1 MPVQRPPVAPPRPKT
16 SHVEIVWKTVTYRT
30 VALYVLLLLG
40 VVMAILYVI
49 YPEAYGGVMSKV
61 SQAIGAHTA
70 PTAVLTAKQ
79 AKFVNLDGR
88 VQVKKV
94 NSVQWVT
101 ADYRMA
107 LDKGDLIQTTGDGAA
122 RVTFADGTT
131 YTVQADTLVTV
142 EENSVGRD
150 SETRVGMHITSG
162 AVDLATGTWDSPKSK
177 AEVSFSKAV
186 ASVQQNSR
194 AAVRS
199 DPKTDESEITVSAGA
214 AQLSTTDGRQHVDLG
229 RWERVTVPPAGGIVV
244 KTNVLAPPD
253 LAEPLNLQPLIVPD
267 PKHAPV
273 RFEWKPV
280 PEAVSYELRVSLTSM
295 FSRIVEDRK
304 LTGTS
309 VEITGFDQGDY
320 FWDVLATDQE
330 KRVSAPSDTFKF
342 TLATQGKGQ
351 EMLLEVGSTE
361 LHGNVV
367 EITGRTEPGAA
378 LIINGE
384 QVADIRGDGAFK
396 YFTAPL
402 SRGSQTIV
410 LTGQNRRGG
419 TAIKRVEIVIP

>member
-1 MPVQRPPVAPPRPKT
+1 MQNQRLPVVHRQKISPVE
-16 SHVEIVWKTVTYRT
+16 VYWKTVTYRT
-30 VALYVLLLLG
+30 VAIYMLLVLAI
-40 VVMAILYVI
+40 VMATLYLI
-49 YPEAYGGVMSKV
+49 YPEAYSGVAAKISNALGGGAKADAEMSV
-61 SQAIGAHTA
+61 
-70 PTAVLTAKQ
+70 KQ

-94 NSVQWVT
+94 NSVQWVA

-107 LDKGDLIQTTGDGAA
+107 LDKGDLIQTSGDGAA

-150 SETRVGMHITSG
+150 SETRVAMHISSG
-162 AVDLATGTWDSPKSK
+162 AVDLTTGTWDSPKSK
-177 AEVSFSKAV
+177 AEVSFSNAV
-186 ASVQQNSR
+186 ASVKQNSR

-199 DPKTDESEITVSAGA
+199 DPQTNQSDITVSAGTA
-214 AQLSTTDGRQHVDLG
+214 ELATTDGRQHVEIG
-229 RWERVTVPPAGGIVV
+229 RWERVTVPPAGGTVL

-273 RFEWKPV
+273 HFEWKPA
-280 PEAVSYELRVSLTSM
+280 PEAISYEIRVSTTSM

-304 LTGTS
+304 LAGTS
-309 VEITGFDQGDY
+309 VDITGLDPGDY
-320 FWDVLATDQE
+320 FWDVIASDAL
-330 KRVSAPSDTFKF
+330 KHVSAASDTFKF

-351 EMLLEVGSTE
+351 EMVLEIGNTE

-367 EITGRTEPGAA
+367 EISGRTEPGAA

-384 QVADIRGDGAFK
+384 SVADIHPDGAFK
-396 YFTAPL
+396 YFTQSL
-402 SRGSQTIV
+402 GRGSHSIAI
-410 LTGQNRRGG
+410 TGQNRRGG
-419 TAIKRVEIVIP
+419 TAIKRVEIVVP

>member
-1 MPVQRPPVAPPRPKT
+1 MPIQRPPLAPRQKA
-16 SHVEIVWKTVTYRT
+16 SHVEIYWKTVTYRT
-30 VALYVLLLLG
+30 VAVYLLLVFA
-40 VVMAILYVI
+40 VVMAILYLI
-49 YPEAYGGVMSKV
+49 FPEAYSGAMARV
-61 SQAIGAHTA
+61 SQAIGAAT
-70 PTAVLTAKQ
+70 PSTAVLTAKQ

-107 LDKGDLIQTTGDGAA
+107 LDKGDLIQTGGDGAA

-131 YTVQADTLVTV
+131 YTVQSDTLVTV

-150 SETRVGMHITSG
+150 SETRVAMHITSG

-177 AEVSFSKAV
+177 AEVSFSNAV

-199 DPKTDESEITVSAGA
+199 DPKTSESEITVSAGT
-214 AQLSTTDGRQHVDLG
+214 AQLSTTDGRQHVDIG
-229 RWERVTVPPAGGIVV
+229 RWERVTVPSSGGTVV
-244 KTNVLAPPD
+244 KSNVLAPPD
-253 LAEPLNLQPLIVPD
+253 LAQPMNLQPLIVPD

-280 PEAVSYELRVSLTSM
+280 SEAVSYELRVSLTSM

-351 EMLLEVGSTE
+351 EMMLEVGSTE

-402 SRGSQTIV
+402 TRGSQTIV

-419 TAIKRVEIVIP
+419 TVIKRVEIVIP

>member
-1 MPVQRPPVAPPRPKT
+1 MPIQRPPVAPRQKT
-16 SHVEIVWKTVTYRT
+16 SSVEIYWKAVTYRT
-30 VALYVLLLLG
+30 VSIYVLLVFA
-40 VVMAILYVI
+40 VVMAILYLM
-49 YPEAYGGVMSKV
+49 YPEAYSGAMSKISEV
-61 SQAIGAHTA
+61 IGAHTA
-70 PTAVLTAKQ
+70 PTAELTAKQ

-107 LDKGDLIQTTGDGAA
+107 LDKGDLVQTGGDGAA

-131 YTVQADTLVTV
+131 YTVQSDTLVTV

-150 SETRVGMHITSG
+150 SETRVAMHINSG
-162 AVDLATGTWDSPKSK
+162 AVDLATGSWDSPKSK
-177 AEVSFSKAV
+177 AEVSFSNAV
-186 ASVQQNSR
+186 ASVKQNSR

-199 DPKTDESEITVSAGA
+199 DPKTSEGEITVSAGTA
-214 AQLSTTDGRQHVDLG
+214 ELSTTDGRQRVEIG
-229 RWERVTVPPAGGIVV
+229 RWERVTVPPSGGTVI
-244 KTNVLAPPD
+244 KSNVLAPPD
-253 LAEPLNLQPLIVPD
+253 LAQPLNLQPLIVPD

-273 RFEWKPV
+273 RFEWKSV
-280 PEAVSYELRVSLTSM
+280 PEAISYELRVSTTSM

-309 VEITGFDQGDY
+309 VEITGLDQGDY
-320 FWDVLATDQE
+320 FWDVLATDGQ

-342 TLATQGKGQ
+342 TLARQGKGQ
-351 EMLLEVGSTE
+351 EMMLEVGSTE

-384 QVADIRGDGAFK
+384 QVADVRGDGQFK
-396 YFTAPL
+396 YFTSPL
-402 SRGSQTIV
+402 TRGSQTIV

-419 TAIKRVEIVIP
+419 TAIKRIEIMIP

>member
-1 MPVQRPPVAPPRPKT
+1 MPIQRPPVAPRQKISP
-16 SHVEIVWKTVTYRT
+16 VEVYWKTITYRT
-30 VALYVLLLLG
+30 VAIYVLLILAI
-40 VVMAILYVI
+40 VIAILYLI
-49 YPEAYGGVMSKV
+49 YPESYSGVIARINHALGG
-61 SQAIGAHTA
+61 GADA
-70 PTAVLTAKQ
+70 GAELTPKQ

-107 LDKGDLIQTTGDGAA
+107 LDKGDLIQTSGDGAA
-122 RVTFADGTT
+122 RITFADGTT

-150 SETRVGMHITSG
+150 SETRVAMHISSG

-177 AEVSFSKAV
+177 AEVSSSNAV
-186 ASVQQNSR
+186 ASVKQNSR
-194 AAVRS
+194 AAMRS
-199 DPKTDESEITVSAGA
+199 DPQTSETEITVSAGSA
-214 AQLSTTDGRQHVDLG
+214 ELATKDGLQRVEIG
-229 RWERVTVPPAGGIVV
+229 KWERVTVPPSGGTVV

-273 RFEWKPV
+273 HFEWKAV
-280 PEAVSYELRVSLTSM
+280 SDAVSYELRVSTTSM

-309 VEITGFDQGDY
+309 VDLAGLDPGDY
-320 FWDVLATDQE
+320 FWDVLATDAQ
-330 KRVSAPSDTFKF
+330 KRVSAPSDTYKF

-351 EMLLEVGSTE
+351 EMMLEIGNTE
-361 LHGNVV
+361 LHGNVM
-367 EITGRTEPGAA
+367 EISGRTEPGAA

-384 QVADIRGDGAFK
+384 PVADIRPDGTFK
-396 YFTAPL
+396 YFTSSL
-402 SRGSQTIV
+402 SRGSQTVVI
-410 LTGQNRRGG
+410 TGQNRRGG
-419 TAIKRVEIVIP
+419 TAIKRIEVVIP

>member
-1 MPVQRPPVAPPRPKT
+1 MQNQRMPGTQRPKI
-16 SHVEIVWKTVTYRT
+16 SNVEVYWKTVTYRT
-30 VALYVLLLLG
+30 VALYVMLILA
-40 VVMAILYVI
+40 VVMATLYLI
-49 YPEAYGGVMSKV
+49 YPDAFSGVIAKV
-61 SQAIGAHTA
+61 YRTLGAGTNA
-70 PTAVLTAKQ
+70 NAELSAMQ

-94 NSVQWVT
+94 NSVQWVA

-107 LDKGDLIQTTGDGAA
+107 LDKGDLIQTSGDGAA

-150 SETRVGMHITSG
+150 SATRVAMHITSG
-162 AVDLATGTWDSPKSK
+162 AVDLATGTWDSPRSK
-177 AEVSFSKAV
+177 AEVSFSNAV
-186 ASVQQNSR
+186 ASVNQNSR

-199 DPKTDESEITVSAGA
+199 DPQTNESNITVSAGTA
-214 AQLSTTDGRQHVDLG
+214 ELATTDGRQHVEIG
-229 RWERVTVPPAGGIVV
+229 KWERVSVPPAGGPVT

-273 RFEWKPV
+273 HFEWKPV
-280 PEAVSYELRVSLTSM
+280 PEAISYEIRVSTTSM

-304 LTGTS
+304 LAGTS
-309 VEITGFDQGDY
+309 VDISGLDPGDY
-320 FWDVLATDQE
+320 FWDVMATDAL
-330 KRVSAPSDTFKF
+330 KHVSAASDTFKF

-351 EMLLEVGSTE
+351 EMVLEIGDTE

-367 EITGRTEPGAA
+367 EISGRTEPGAA

-384 QVADIRGDGAFK
+384 SVADIHPDGTFK
-396 YFTAPL
+396 YFTQSL
-402 SRGSQTIV
+402 GRGSHTIAV
-410 LTGQNRRGG
+410 TGQNRRGG
-419 TAIKRVEIVIP
+419 TVIKHLEIVVP

>member
-1 MPVQRPPVAPPRPKT
+1 MQNQRMPGMQRPKI
-16 SHVEIVWKTVTYRT
+16 SSVEVYWKTVTYRT
-30 VALYVLLLLG
+30 VALYAMLILG
-40 VVMAILYVI
+40 VVMAILYLI
-49 YPEAYGGVMSKV
+49 YPDAFGGVIAKV
-61 SQAIGAHTA
+61 SSSLGAGANANAELSARQAR
-70 PTAVLTAKQ
+70 
-79 AKFVNLDGR
+79 FVNLDGK

-94 NSVQWVT
+94 NSVQWVA

-107 LDKGDLIQTTGDGAA
+107 LDKGDLIQTSGDGAA
-122 RVTFADGTT
+122 RVTFAGGTT

-150 SETRVGMHITSG
+150 SATRVAMHITSG

-177 AEVSFSKAV
+177 AEVSFSNAV
-186 ASVQQNSR
+186 ASVNQNSR

-199 DPKTDESEITVSAGA
+199 DPQTNESNITVSAGTA
-214 AQLSTTDGRQHVDLG
+214 ELATTDGRQHVEIG
-229 RWERVTVPPAGGIVV
+229 KWERVSVPPAGGTVT

-273 RFEWKPV
+273 HFEWKPV
-280 PEAVSYELRVSLTSM
+280 PEAISYEIRVSTTSM

-304 LTGTS
+304 LAGTS
-309 VEITGFDQGDY
+309 VDISGLDPGDY
-320 FWDVLATDQE
+320 FWDVMATDAL
-330 KRVSAPSDTFKF
+330 KHVSAASDTFKF

-351 EMLLEVGSTE
+351 EMVLEIGDTE

-367 EITGRTEPGAA
+367 EISGRTEPGAA

-384 QVADIRGDGAFK
+384 SVADIHPDGTFK
-396 YFTAPL
+396 YFTQSL
-402 SRGSQTIV
+402 GRGSHTIAV
-410 LTGQNRRGG
+410 TGQNRRGG
-419 TAIKRVEIVIP
+419 TVIKHMEIVVP

>member
-1 MPVQRPPVAPPRPKT
+1 MLTQRRPNLPRQKT
-16 SHVEIVWKTVTYRT
+16 PHVEVVWKTVTYRT
-30 VALYVLLLLG
+30 VALYFLLVLSI
-40 VVMAILYVI
+40 VMAILYLI
-49 YPEAYGGVMSKV
+49 YPEPFSAAIARI
-61 SQAIGAHTA
+61 SQALGAGA
-70 PTAVLTAKQ
+70 SAGAELTAKQ

-94 NSVQWVT
+94 NSVQWVA

-107 LDKGDLIQTTGDGAA
+107 LDKGDLIQTSGDGAA

-150 SETRVGMHITSG
+150 SATRVAMHITSG

-177 AEVSFSKAV
+177 AEVSFSNAV

-199 DPKTDESEITVSAGA
+199 DPKTSEGEITVSAGTA
-214 AQLSTTDGRQHVDLG
+214 VLSTTDGRQHVDIA
-229 RWERVTVPPAGGIVV
+229 RWERVTVPAGGGTVV
-244 KTNVLAPPD
+244 KSNVLAPPD
-253 LAEPLNLQPLIVPD
+253 LAQPLNLQPLIVPD

-280 PEAVSYELRVSLTSM
+280 TAAVSYELRVSTTSM

-309 VEITGFDQGDY
+309 VEITGLDQGDY

-384 QVADIRGDGAFK
+384 PVADIRGDGVFK

-402 SRGSQTIV
+402 TRGSQTIV

-419 TAIKRVEIVIP
+419 TAIKRVEIM

>member
-1 MPVQRPPVAPPRPKT
+1 MPNQRPPNLPRQKT
-16 SHVEIVWKTVTYRT
+16 PHVEVYWKTVTYRT
-30 VALYVLLLLG
+30 VAVYCVLVLAIVL
-40 VVMAILYVI
+40 AILYLI
-49 YPEAYGGVMSKV
+49 YPEPFSAAMAKITQELGGRAS
-61 SQAIGAHTA
+61 AGAE
-70 PTAVLTAKQ
+70 LTPKQ

-107 LDKGDLIQTTGDGAA
+107 LDKGDLIQTSGDGAA
-122 RVTFADGTT
+122 RITFADGTT
-131 YTVQADTLVTV
+131 YTVQSDTLVTV
-142 EENSVGRD
+142 EENSIGRD

-162 AVDLATGTWDSPKSK
+162 AVDLATGTWDSPNSK
-177 AEVSFSKAV
+177 AEVSFSNAV

-199 DPKTDESEITVSAGA
+199 DPKTSESEITVSAGSA
-214 AQLSTTDGRQHVDLG
+214 ELATNDGRQHVEIG
-229 RWERVTVPPAGGIVV
+229 RWERVTVPESGGPVV

-253 LAEPLNLQPLIVPD
+253 LAQPMNLQPLIVPD

-273 RFEWKPV
+273 HFEWKLV
-280 PEAVSYELRVSLTSM
+280 SDAVSYELRISTTSM
-295 FSRIVEDRK
+295 FSHIVEDRK

-309 VEITGFDQGDY
+309 TEVTGLDPGDY
-320 FWDVLATDQE
+320 FWDVLATDAD

-351 EMLLEVGSTE
+351 DMLLEIANPE

-367 EITGRTEPGAA
+367 EISGRTEPGAA

-384 QVADIRGDGAFK
+384 PVADIRPDGSFK
-396 YFTAPL
+396 YFTSSLA
-402 SRGSQTIV
+402 RGSQTVVI
-410 LTGQNRRGG
+410 TGQNRRGG

>member
-1 MPVQRPPVAPPRPKT
+1 MQNQRLPVVHRQKISPVE
-16 SHVEIVWKTVTYRT
+16 VYWKTVTYRT
-30 VALYVLLLLG
+30 VAIYMLLVLAI
-40 VVMAILYVI
+40 VMATLYLI
-49 YPEAYGGVMSKV
+49 YPEAYSGVAAKISDALGGGPKVAAEMSV
-61 SQAIGAHTA
+61 
-70 PTAVLTAKQ
+70 KQ

-94 NSVQWVT
+94 NSVQWVA

-107 LDKGDLIQTTGDGAA
+107 LDKGDLIQTSGDGAA

-150 SETRVGMHITSG
+150 SETRVAMHISSG
-162 AVDLATGTWDSPKSK
+162 AVDLTTGTWDSPKSK
-177 AEVSFSKAV
+177 AEVSFSNAV
-186 ASVQQNSR
+186 ASVKQNSR

-199 DPKTDESEITVSAGA
+199 DPRTNQSDITVSAGTA
-214 AQLSTTDGRQHVDLG
+214 ELATTDGRQHVEIG
-229 RWERVTVPPAGGIVV
+229 RWERVTVPPAGGTVL

-273 RFEWKPV
+273 HFEWKPA
-280 PEAVSYELRVSLTSM
+280 PEAISYEIRVSTTSM

-304 LTGTS
+304 LGGTS
-309 VEITGFDQGDY
+309 VDITGLDPGDY
-320 FWDVLATDQE
+320 FWDVIASDAL
-330 KRVSAPSDTFKF
+330 KHVSAASDTFKF

-351 EMLLEVGSTE
+351 EMLLEIGNTE

-367 EITGRTEPGAA
+367 EISGRTEPGAA

-384 QVADIRGDGAFK
+384 SVADIHPDGTFK
-396 YFTAPL
+396 YFTQSL
-402 SRGSQTIV
+402 GRGSHSIAI
-410 LTGQNRRGG
+410 TGQNRRGG
-419 TAIKRVEIVIP
+419 TAIKRVEIVVP

>member
-1 MPVQRPPVAPPRPKT
+1 MPIQRPPVAPRQKISP
-16 SHVEIVWKTVTYRT
+16 VEIYWKTVTYRT
-30 VALYVLLLLG
+30 VAIYLVLIFS
-40 VVMAILYVI
+40 VVMAILYLI
-49 YPEAYGGVMSKV
+49 FPEAYSGAIARI
-61 SQAIGAHTA
+61 SQAIGAGAA
-70 PTAVLTAKQ
+70 PTAELTAKQ

-88 VQVKKV
+88 VQIKKV
-94 NSVQWVT
+94 NSVQWIT

-107 LDKGDLIQTTGDGAA
+107 LDKGDLIQTGGDGVA
-122 RVTFADGTT
+122 RITFADGTT
-131 YTVQADTLVTV
+131 YTVQSDTLVTV

-150 SETRVGMHITSG
+150 SETRVAMHITSG
-162 AVDLATGTWDSPKSK
+162 AVDLATGTWESPKSK
-177 AEVSFSKAV
+177 AEVSFSNAV

-199 DPKTDESEITVSAGA
+199 DPKTSEGEITVSAGT
-214 AQLSTTDGRQHVDLG
+214 AQLSTTDGRQHVDIG
-229 RWERVTVPPAGGIVV
+229 RWERVTVPPSGGPVV
-244 KTNVLAPPD
+244 KSNLLAPPD
-253 LAEPLNLQPLIVPD
+253 LAQPMNLQPIIVPD
-267 PKHAPV
+267 PKHVPV

-280 PEAVSYELRVSLTSM
+280 QDAVSYELRISTTAM

-309 VEITGFDQGDY
+309 VEITGLDQGDY
-320 FWDVLATDQE
+320 FWDVLATDQA
-330 KRVSAPSDTFKF
+330 KRMSAPSDTFKF

-384 QVADIRGDGAFK
+384 PVADIQPDGAFK
-396 YFTAPL
+396 YFTSPL
-402 SRGSQTIV
+402 TRGSQTVV

-419 TAIKRVEIVIP
+419 TAIKRIEIMIP

>member
-1 MPVQRPPVAPPRPKT
+1 MPIQRPPVAPRQKV
-16 SHVEIVWKTVTYRT
+16 SNVEIVWKTVTYRT
-30 VALYVLLLLG
+30 VAVYALLLFGVLLG
-40 VVMAILYVI
+40 VLYLI
-49 YPEAYGGVMSKV
+49 FPESFTATMSKV
-61 SQAIGAHTA
+61 SAAIGAKAT
-70 PTAVLTAKQ
+70 PTAELTAKQ

-107 LDKGDLIQTTGDGAA
+107 LDKGDLIQTGGDGAA
-122 RVTFADGTT
+122 RITFADGTT
-131 YTVQADTLVTV
+131 YTVQSDTLVTV

-150 SETRVGMHITSG
+150 SETRVAMHISSG
-162 AVDLATGTWDSPKSK
+162 AVDLTTGTWDSPKSK
-177 AEVSFSKAV
+177 AEVSFQNAV
-186 ASVQQNSR
+186 ASVKQNSS

-199 DPKTDESEITVSAGA
+199 DPATSETEVTVSSGTAE
-214 AQLSTTDGRQHVDLG
+214 LSTSDGRQHVEIG
-229 RWERVTVPPAGGIVV
+229 RWERVTVPPSGGTVI

-253 LAEPLNLQPLIVPD
+253 LAQPLNLQPLIVPD

-280 PEAVSYELRVSLTSM
+280 PEAVSYELRVSTTSM

-304 LTGTS
+304 LTATS
-309 VEITGFDQGDY
+309 VEITGLDQGDY
-320 FWDVLATDQE
+320 FWDVLATDSE

-384 QVADIRGDGAFK
+384 QVADVRGDGSFK
-396 YFTAPL
+396 YFTSPL
-402 SRGSQTIV
+402 TRGPQTIV
-410 LTGQNRRGG
+410 MTGQNRRGG
-419 TAIKRVEIVIP
+419 TAIKRIEIVVP

>member
-1 MPVQRPPVAPPRPKT
+1 MLNQKPPYAPRQKT
-16 SHVEIVWKTVTYRT
+16 PHVEVVWKTVTYKT
-30 VALYVLLLLG
+30 VAIYCILILAIAL
-40 VVMAILYVI
+40 AILYMI
-49 YPEAYGGVMSKV
+49 YPESFSA
-61 SQAIGAHTA
+61 AIAKATEAVGAGA
-70 PTAVLTAKQ
+70 KASAELTAKE

-107 LDKGDLIQTTGDGAA
+107 LDKGDLIQTSSDGAA
-122 RVTFADGTT
+122 RITFADGTT
-131 YTVQADTLVTV
+131 YTVAADSLVTV

-150 SETRVGMHITSG
+150 SETRVAMHITSG

-177 AEVSFSKAV
+177 AEVSFSNAV
-186 ASVQQNSR
+186 ASVKQNSR

-199 DPKTDESEITVSAGA
+199 DPANSVAEITVSAGTA
-214 AQLSTTDGRQHVDLG
+214 ELSTTDGRQKVEIG
-229 RWERVTVPPAGGIVV
+229 RWERVNVPPGGGAMV

-253 LAEPLNLQPLIVPD
+253 LAQPLNLQPLIVAD
-267 PKHAPV
+267 AKRAPIH
-273 RFEWKPV
+273 FEWKPV
-280 PEAVSYELRVSLTSM
+280 SDAVTYELRVSTTSM
-295 FSRIVEDRK
+295 FSRIVQDRK
-304 LTGTS
+304 LAGTS
-309 VEITGFDQGDY
+309 VDLTGLDPGDY
-320 FWDVLATDQE
+320 FWDVLATDAS

-351 EMLLEVGSTE
+351 EMMLEVANPE

-367 EITGRTEPGAA
+367 EISGRTEPGAA

-384 QVADIRGDGAFK
+384 AVADVRPDGSFK
-396 YFTAPL
+396 YFTSSLA
-402 SRGSQTIV
+402 RGSQTVVI
-410 LTGQNRRGG
+410 TGQNRRGG

>member
-1 MPVQRPPVAPPRPKT
+1 MPIQRPPVAPRQKV
-16 SHVEIVWKTVTYRT
+16 SNVEIVWKTVTYRT
-30 VALYVLLLLG
+30 VAVYALLLLAVLLG
-40 VVMAILYVI
+40 VLYLI
-49 YPEAYGGVMSKV
+49 FPEPFTATMSKV
-61 SQAIGAHTA
+61 SAAIGAKTA
-70 PTAVLTAKQ
+70 PTAELTAKQ

-107 LDKGDLIQTTGDGAA
+107 LDKGDLIQTGGDGAA
-122 RVTFADGTT
+122 RITFADGTT
-131 YTVQADTLVTV
+131 YTVQSDTLVTV

-150 SETRVGMHITSG
+150 SETRVAMHISSG
-162 AVDLATGTWDSPKSK
+162 AVDLTTGTWDSPKSK
-177 AEVSFSKAV
+177 AEVSFQNAV
-186 ASVQQNSR
+186 ASVKQNSR

-199 DPKTDESEITVSAGA
+199 DPATSETEVTVSSGTAE
-214 AQLSTTDGRQHVDLG
+214 LSTSDGRQHVEIG
-229 RWERVTVPPAGGIVV
+229 RWERVTVPPSGGTVV

-253 LAEPLNLQPLIVPD
+253 LAQPLNLQPLIVPD

-280 PEAVSYELRVSLTSM
+280 SDAVSYELRVSTTSM

-309 VEITGFDQGDY
+309 VEITGLDQGDY
-320 FWDVLATDQE
+320 FWDVLATDSE

-367 EITGRTEPGAA
+367 EIAGRTEPGAA

-384 QVADIRGDGAFK
+384 QVADVRSDGSFK
-396 YFTAPL
+396 YFTSPL
-402 SRGSQTIV
+402 TRGPQTIV
-410 LTGQNRRGG
+410 MTGQNRRGG
-419 TAIKRVEIVIP
+419 TAIKRIEIVVP

>member
-1 MPVQRPPVAPPRPKT
+1 MPIQKPPLAPRQKV
-16 SHVEIVWKTVTYRT
+16 SHVEIYWKTVTYRT
-30 VALYVLLLLG
+30 VAGYVLLALAA
-40 VVMAILYVI
+40 VMAILYLI
-49 YPEAYGGVMSKV
+49 YPEAYSGSISRI
-61 SQAIGAHTA
+61 SQAIGASTA
-70 PTAVLTAKQ
+70 PTAELTAKQ
-79 AKFVNLDGR
+79 AKFVNLDGH

-107 LDKGDLIQTTGDGAA
+107 LDKGDLIQTTGDSAA

-150 SETRVGMHITSG
+150 SETRVAMHINSG
-162 AVDLATGTWDSPKSK
+162 AVDLTTGTWDSPKSK
-177 AEVSFSKAV
+177 AEVSFSNAV

-199 DPKTDESEITVSAGA
+199 DPATSEGEITVSAGT
-214 AQLSTTDGRQHVDLG
+214 AQLSTTDGRQHVDIG
-229 RWERVTVPPAGGIVV
+229 RWERVTVPPSGGTVV
-244 KTNVLAPPD
+244 KSNVLAPPD
-253 LAEPLNLQPLIVPD
+253 LAQPMNLQPLIVPE
-267 PKHAPV
+267 PKRAPV
-273 RFEWKPV
+273 HFEWKPV
-280 PEAVSYELRVSLTSM
+280 PDAVSYELRVSTTSM
-295 FSRIVEDRK
+295 FSRIVQDRK
-304 LTGTS
+304 LDGTS
-309 VEITGFDQGDY
+309 VDITGLDQGDY

-384 QVADIRGDGAFK
+384 QVADIQSDGAFK
-396 YFTAPL
+396 YFTSPL
-402 SRGSQTIV
+402 TRGSQTIV

-419 TAIKRVEIVIP
+419 TAIKRVEIMIP

>member
-1 MPVQRPPVAPPRPKT
+1 MPIQRPPLAPRQKISP
-16 SHVEIVWKTVTYRT
+16 VEIYWKTVTYRT
-30 VALYVLLLLG
+30 VAVYLLLIFAVL
-40 VVMAILYVI
+40 MAILYLI
-49 YPEAYGGVMSKV
+49 FPETFSGAIARV
-61 SQAIGAHTA
+61 SRAIGAGNA
-70 PTAVLTAKQ
+70 PAAELTAKQ

-107 LDKGDLIQTTGDGAA
+107 LDKGDLIQTGGDGAA
-122 RVTFADGTT
+122 RITFSDGTT
-131 YTVQADTLVTV
+131 YTVQSDTLVTV

-150 SETRVGMHITSG
+150 SETRVAMHITSG
-162 AVDLATGTWDSPKSK
+162 AVDLATGTWDSPNSK
-177 AEVSFSKAV
+177 AEVSFSNAV

-199 DPKTDESEITVSAGA
+199 DPKTSESEITVSAGG
-214 AQLSTTDGRQHVDLG
+214 AQLSTTDGRQHVDIG
-229 RWERVTVPPAGGIVV
+229 RWERVTIPSSGASLV

-253 LAEPLNLQPLIVPD
+253 LAQPLNLQPLIVPD

-273 RFEWKPV
+273 RFEWKSV
-280 PEAVSYELRVSLTSM
+280 PDAVSYELRISTTSM

-309 VEITGFDQGDY
+309 VEITGFDPGDY

-384 QVADIRGDGAFK
+384 QVADVRNDGVFK
-396 YFTAPL
+396 YFTSPL

-419 TAIKRVEIVIP
+419 TAIKRIEIVIP

>member
-1 MPVQRPPVAPPRPKT
+1 MPVQRPPVAPRQKV
-16 SHVEIVWKTVTYRT
+16 SHVEIVWKTVTYKT
-30 VALYVLLLLG
+30 VAVYVLLLFVALIA
-40 VVMAILYVI
+40 VSYLVF
-49 YPEAYGGVMSKV
+49 PEAYGAVVAKV
-61 SQAIGAHTA
+61 SKAIGAATP
-70 PTAVLTAKQ
+70 PTAELTAKQ

-107 LDKGDLIQTTGDGAA
+107 LDKGDLIQTGGDGAA
-122 RVTFADGTT
+122 RITFADGTT
-131 YTVQADTLVTV
+131 YTVQSDTLVTV

-150 SETRVGMHITSG
+150 SETRVAMHITSG

-177 AEVSFSKAV
+177 AEVSFSNAV

-199 DPKTDESEITVSAGA
+199 DPQTSEAEITVSAGT
-214 AQLSTTDGRQHVDLG
+214 AQLATTDGRQHVEIG
-229 RWERVTVPPAGGIVV
+229 RWERVTVPSGGGNVV
-244 KTNVLAPPD
+244 KSNVLAPPD
-253 LAEPLNLQPLIVPD
+253 LAQPLNLQPLIVAD

-273 RFEWKPV
+273 HFEWKAV
-280 PEAVSYELRVSLTSM
+280 PEAVGYELRISTTSM

-304 LTGTS
+304 ITGTS
-309 VEITGFDQGDY
+309 VDITGFDQGDY

-351 EMLLEVGSTE
+351 EMLLEVASTE

-384 QVADIRGDGAFK
+384 QVADVRGDGAFK

>member
-1 MPVQRPPVAPPRPKT
+1 MPIQRPPLAPRPKT
-16 SHVEIVWKTVTYRT
+16 SHVEIYWKTVTYRT
-30 VALYVLLLLG
+30 VAIYVILIFA
-40 VVMAILYVI
+40 VVMAILYLI
-49 YPEAYGGVMSKV
+49 FPEAYSGAIARI
-61 SQAIGAHTA
+61 SQALGAGAPSTA
-70 PTAVLTAKQ
+70 QLTAKQ

-88 VQVKKV
+88 VQIKKV
-94 NSVQWVT
+94 NSVQWVA

-107 LDKGDLIQTTGDGAA
+107 LDKGDLIQTSGDGVA
-122 RVTFADGTT
+122 RITFADGTT
-131 YTVQADTLVTV
+131 YTVQSDTLVTV

-150 SETRVGMHITSG
+150 SETRVAMHISSG

-177 AEVSFSKAV
+177 AEVSFSNAV

-199 DPKTDESEITVSAGA
+199 DPSTSEGEITVSAGA
-214 AQLSTTDGRQHVDLG
+214 AELSTTDGRQHVEIG
-229 RWERVTVPPAGGIVV
+229 RWERVTVPSSGGPVV
-244 KTNVLAPPD
+244 KSNVLAPPD
-253 LAEPLNLQPLIVPD
+253 LTQPLNLQPLIVPD
-267 PKHAPV
+267 PKKAPV

-280 PEAVSYELRVSLTSM
+280 QDAVSYELRISTTSM

-320 FWDVLATDQE
+320 FWDVLATDQQ

-384 QVADIRGDGAFK
+384 QVADIRSDGTFK

-402 SRGSQTIV
+402 TRGSQTIV

>member
-1 MPVQRPPVAPPRPKT
+1 
-16 SHVEIVWKTVTYRT
+16 
-30 VALYVLLLLG
+30 
-40 VVMAILYVI
+40 
-49 YPEAYGGVMSKV
+49 
-61 SQAIGAHTA
+61 
-70 PTAVLTAKQ
+70 
-79 AKFVNLDGR
+79 
-88 VQVKKV
+88 
-94 NSVQWVT
+94 
-101 ADYRMA
+101 
-107 LDKGDLIQTTGDGAA
+107 
-122 RVTFADGTT
+122 
-131 YTVQADTLVTV
+131 
-142 EENSVGRD
+142 
-150 SETRVGMHITSG
+150 MHITSG
-162 AVDLATGTWDSPKSK
+162 AVDLATGSWDSPKSK
-177 AEVSFSKAV
+177 AEVSFSNAV

-199 DPKTDESEITVSAGA
+199 DPKTSESEITVSAGT
-214 AQLSTTDGRQHVDLG
+214 AQLSTTDGRQHVDIG
-229 RWERVTVPPAGGIVV
+229 RWERVTVPSSGGTVV

-253 LAEPLNLQPLIVPD
+253 LAQPLNLQPLIVPD
-267 PKHAPV
+267 PKRAPV
-273 RFEWKPV
+273 HFEWKPV
-280 PEAVSYELRVSLTSM
+280 PDAVSYELRISTTSM

-304 LTGTS
+304 VTGTS
-309 VEITGFDQGDY
+309 VEIAGLDQGDY

-384 QVADIRGDGAFK
+384 PVADIRGDGAFK

-402 SRGSQTIV
+402 IRGSQTIV

>member
-1 MPVQRPPVAPPRPKT
+1 MSTVKRSPPLRSTGKLLPT
-16 SHVEIVWKTVTYRT
+16 
-30 VALYVLLLLG
+30 ALWQFTCF
-40 VVMAILYVI
+40 MATLYLI
-49 YPEAYGGVMSKV
+49 YPEAYSGVAAKISDALGGGPKAAAEMSV
-61 SQAIGAHTA
+61 
-70 PTAVLTAKQ
+70 KQ

-94 NSVQWVT
+94 NSVQWVA

-107 LDKGDLIQTTGDGAA
+107 LDKGDLIQTSGDGAA

-150 SETRVGMHITSG
+150 SETRVAMHISSG
-162 AVDLATGTWDSPKSK
+162 AVDLTTGTWDSPKSK
-177 AEVSFSKAV
+177 AEVSFSNAV
-186 ASVQQNSR
+186 ASVKQNSR

-199 DPKTDESEITVSAGA
+199 DPRTNQSDITVSAGTA
-214 AQLSTTDGRQHVDLG
+214 ELATTDGRQHVEIG
-229 RWERVTVPPAGGIVV
+229 RWERVTVPPAGGTVL

-273 RFEWKPV
+273 HFEWKPA
-280 PEAVSYELRVSLTSM
+280 PEAISYEIRVSTTSM

-304 LTGTS
+304 LAGTS
-309 VEITGFDQGDY
+309 VDITGLDPGDY
-320 FWDVLATDQE
+320 FWDVIASDAL
-330 KRVSAPSDTFKF
+330 KHVSAASDTFKF

-351 EMLLEVGSTE
+351 EMLLEIGNTE

-367 EITGRTEPGAA
+367 EISGRTEPGAA

-384 QVADIRGDGAFK
+384 SVADIHPDGAFK
-396 YFTAPL
+396 YFTQSL
-402 SRGSQTIV
+402 GRGSHSIAI
-410 LTGQNRRGG
+410 TGQNRRGG
-419 TAIKRVEIVIP
+419 TAIKRVEIVVP

>member
-1 MPVQRPPVAPPRPKT
+1 MPIQRPPNLPRQKI
-16 SHVEIVWKTVTYRT
+16 SHVEVYWKTITYRT
-30 VALYVLLLLG
+30 VAMYVLLILAI
-40 VVMAILYVI
+40 VMATLYLI
-49 YPEAYGGVMSKV
+49 YPESYGGVMTRISH
-61 SQAIGAHTA
+61 ALGAGADPGTE
-70 PTAVLTAKQ
+70 LTAKQ

-107 LDKGDLIQTTGDGAA
+107 LDKGDLIQTSSDGAA
-122 RVTFADGTT
+122 RITFADGTT

-142 EENSVGRD
+142 EENAVGRD
-150 SETRVGMHITSG
+150 SETRVAMHISSG

-177 AEVSFSKAV
+177 AEVSSSNAV
-186 ASVQQNSR
+186 ASVKQNSR
-194 AAVRS
+194 AAMRS
-199 DPKTDESEITVSAGA
+199 DPTTSETEITVSAGSA
-214 AQLSTTDGRQHVDLG
+214 ELATADGRQRVEIG
-229 RWERVTVPPAGGIVV
+229 RFERVTVPQGGGMVT

-253 LAEPLNLQPLIVPD
+253 LAQPLNLQPLIFPD

-273 RFEWKPV
+273 HFEWKPT
-280 PEAVSYELRVSLTSM
+280 PDAVSYELRVSTTSM

-304 LTGTS
+304 MSGTS
-309 VEITGFDQGDY
+309 IDLAGLDPGDY
-320 FWDVLATDQE
+320 FWDVLATDAE

-351 EMLLEVGSTE
+351 EMMLEIGNTE

-384 QVADIRGDGAFK
+384 PVADIRPDGTFK
-396 YFTAPL
+396 YFTSSL
-402 SRGSQTIV
+402 SRGSQTVVI
-410 LTGQNRRGG
+410 TGQNRRGG

>member
-1 MPVQRPPVAPPRPKT
+1 
-16 SHVEIVWKTVTYRT
+16 
-30 VALYVLLLLG
+30 
-40 VVMAILYVI
+40 MARR
-49 YPEAYGGVMSKV
+49 
-61 SQAIGAHTA
+61 TA
-70 PTAVLTAKQ
+70 PTAELTAKQ

-107 LDKGDLIQTTGDGAA
+107 LDKGDLIQTGGDGAA

-131 YTVQADTLVTV
+131 YTVQSDTLVTV

-150 SETRVGMHITSG
+150 SETRVAMHITSG

-177 AEVSFSKAV
+177 AEVSFSNAV

-199 DPKTDESEITVSAGA
+199 DPKTSEGEITVSAGT
-214 AQLSTTDGRQHVDLG
+214 AQLSTTDGRQHVDIG
-229 RWERVTVPPAGGIVV
+229 RWERVTVPSSGGTVV
-244 KTNVLAPPD
+244 KSNVLAPPD
-253 LAEPLNLQPLIVPD
+253 LAQPLNLQPLIVPD

-280 PEAVSYELRVSLTSM
+280 PEAVSYELRVSTTSM

-402 SRGSQTIV
+402 TRGSQTIV

>member
-1 MPVQRPPVAPPRPKT
+1 MPIQRPPLAPRQKT
-16 SHVEIVWKTVTYRT
+16 SSVEIYWRAVTYRT
-30 VALYVLLLLG
+30 VSIYMLLVLAA
-40 VVMAILYVI
+40 VMAILYLI
-49 YPEAYGGVMSKV
+49 YPEAYSGAMARISE
-61 SQAIGAHTA
+61 AIGAHTV
-70 PTAVLTAKQ
+70 PTAELTARQ

-107 LDKGDLIQTTGDGAA
+107 LDKGDLIQTGGDGAA

-131 YTVQADTLVTV
+131 YTVQSDTLVTV

-150 SETRVGMHITSG
+150 NETRVAMHINSG
-162 AVDLATGTWDSPKSK
+162 AVDLATGTWESPKSK
-177 AEVSFSKAV
+177 AEVSFSNAV

-194 AAVRS
+194 AAARS
-199 DPKTDESEITVSAGA
+199 DPKTSEGEITVSAGTA
-214 AQLSTTDGRQHVDLG
+214 ELSTNDGRQHVEIG
-229 RWERVTVPPAGGIVV
+229 RWQRVTVPPSGGTVL
-244 KTNVLAPPD
+244 KSNVLAPPD
-253 LAEPLNLQPLIVPD
+253 LMQPLNLQPLIVPD
-267 PKHAPV
+267 PKHAPL

-280 PEAVSYELRVSLTSM
+280 PEAISYELRVSTTSM

-309 VEITGFDQGDY
+309 VEITGLDQGDY
-320 FWDVLATDQE
+320 FWDVLATDDQ
-330 KRVSAPSDTFKF
+330 KRVSSPSDTFKF

-351 EMLLEVGSTE
+351 EMLLEVESTE

-367 EITGRTEPGAA
+367 EIIGRTEPGAA

-396 YFTAPL
+396 YFTSPL
-402 SRGSQTIV
+402 TRGSQTIV

-419 TAIKRVEIVIP
+419 TAIKRVEIMIP

>member
-1 MPVQRPPVAPPRPKT
+1 MYLVMAF
-16 SHVEIVWKTVTYRT
+16 
-30 VALYVLLLLG
+30 AVLA
-40 VVMAILYVI
+40 AILYLI
-49 YPEAYGGVMSKV
+49 YPEAYSGALAKV
-61 SQAIGAHTA
+61 SQAIGGGVA
-70 PTAVLTAKQ
+70 PAAELTAKQ

-107 LDKGDLIQTTGDGAA
+107 LDKGDLIQTGGDGAA
-122 RVTFADGTT
+122 RITFADGTT

-150 SETRVGMHITSG
+150 SETRVAMHITSG

-177 AEVSFSKAV
+177 AEVSFSNAV

-199 DPKTDESEITVSAGA
+199 DPKTSETEITVSAGA
-214 AQLSTTDGRQHVDLG
+214 AQLSTNDGRQRVDIG
-229 RWERVTVPPAGGIVV
+229 RWERVTVPPSGGTLV

-253 LAEPLNLQPLIVPD
+253 LAQPLNLQPLIVPD
-267 PKHAPV
+267 PKLAPV

-280 PEAVSYELRVSLTSM
+280 PDAVSYELRISTTSM

-309 VEITGFDQGDY
+309 TEITGFNQGDY
-320 FWDVLATDQE
+320 FWDVIATDQE
-330 KRVSAPSDTFKF
+330 KRVSSPSDTFKF

-384 QVADIRGDGAFK
+384 QVADVRSDGQFK
-396 YFTAPL
+396 YFTSPL

>member
-1 MPVQRPPVAPPRPKT
+1 MPIQRPPVAPRQKT
-16 SHVEIVWKTVTYRT
+16 SSVEIYWKAVTYRT
-30 VALYVLLLLG
+30 VSIYVLLMFA
-40 VVMAILYVI
+40 VVMAILYLM
-49 YPEAYGGVMSKV
+49 YPEAYSGAMSKISEV
-61 SQAIGAHTA
+61 IGAHTA
-70 PTAVLTAKQ
+70 PTAELTAKQ

-107 LDKGDLIQTTGDGAA
+107 LDKGDLVQTGGDGAA

-131 YTVQADTLVTV
+131 YTVQSDTLVTV

-150 SETRVGMHITSG
+150 SETRVAMHINSG

-177 AEVSFSKAV
+177 AEVSFSNAV
-186 ASVQQNSR
+186 ASVKQNSR

-199 DPKTDESEITVSAGA
+199 DPKTSEGEITVSAGTA
-214 AQLSTTDGRQHVDLG
+214 ELSTTDGRQRVEIG
-229 RWERVTVPPAGGIVV
+229 RWERVTVPPSGGTVI
-244 KTNVLAPPD
+244 KSNVLAPPD
-253 LAEPLNLQPLIVPD
+253 LAQPLNLQPLIVPE

-273 RFEWKPV
+273 RFEWKAV
-280 PEAVSYELRVSLTSM
+280 PEAISYELRVSTTSM

-309 VEITGFDQGDY
+309 VEITGLDQGDY
-320 FWDVLATDQE
+320 FWDVLATDGQ

-351 EMLLEVGSTE
+351 EMMLEVGSTE

-384 QVADIRGDGAFK
+384 QVADVRGDGQFK
-396 YFTAPL
+396 YFTSPL
-402 SRGSQTIV
+402 TRGSQTIV

-419 TAIKRVEIVIP
+419 TAIKRIEIMIP